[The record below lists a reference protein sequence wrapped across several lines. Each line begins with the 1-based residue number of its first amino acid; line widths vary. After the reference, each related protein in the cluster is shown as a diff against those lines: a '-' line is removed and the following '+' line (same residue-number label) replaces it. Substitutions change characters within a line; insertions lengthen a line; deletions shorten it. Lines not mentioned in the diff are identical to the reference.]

1 MTIELASSTMQVMA
15 VVFMTVCV
23 TLKALKIMETDAL
36 LVGMAM
42 GSVLLAC
49 SGILNQDLYIASAM
63 FTAHVVGAALVVI
76 INHEQPYRSLARLR
90 WRKHDH

>member
-23 TLKALKIMETDAL
+23 TLKALKIMETDTL
-36 LVGMAM
+36 MVGVAM

-49 SGILNQDLYIASAM
+49 SGILNNNVYQDSAM

-76 INHEQPYRSLARLR
+76 VNREQPYRSLARLR
-90 WRKHDH
+90 RRPK